1 MTRDE
6 YVEQAKREYEDRI
19 SAAYEALMSLD
30 YLLDH
35 ALNAMVTKNALQ
47 AKELADQIEALLEQE
62 L

>member
-19 SAAYEALMSLD
+19 SDAYEALMSLD
-30 YLLDH
+30 YLLDN

-47 AKELADQIEALLEQE
+47 AKELADQIEALLEE
-62 L
+62 EM